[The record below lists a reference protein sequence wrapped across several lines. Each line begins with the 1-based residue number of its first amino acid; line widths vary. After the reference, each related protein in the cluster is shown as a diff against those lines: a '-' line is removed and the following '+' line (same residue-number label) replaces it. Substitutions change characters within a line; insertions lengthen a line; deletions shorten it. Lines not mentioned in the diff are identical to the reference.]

1 MLVNQASKL
10 LHAGKLVAFPT
21 ETVYGLGANALS
33 DAAVAAIYVA
43 KNRPEFNPLIV
54 HIPSIAEAK
63 KYVIWNE
70 RAQILAENFWAGAL
84 TFVLPRTPDCPL
96 SLLTSAGLDCVAVR
110 MPAHPIALK
119 LLEKLGLPL
128 AAPSANRSGKISPT
142 TAAHVS
148 EELGDKVAM
157 VLDGGA
163 CEVGI
168 ESTIVDLSVTPATI
182 LRHGKIT
189 REQLEKYIKIG
200 DNISSEIKASGMLK
214 SHYAPSAKLRL
225 NTTGVRAGEAMLAF
239 GSPLL
244 GAERMENLSEN
255 SNLEEAAANLFR
267 MLRVLDA
274 GNASTIAVMPIP
286 FTGIGIAINDRL
298 ARAAAPRE

>member
-1 MLVNQASKL
+1 MPINQASEL
-10 LHAGKLVAFPT
+10 LRAGKLVAFPT

-33 DAAVAAIYVA
+33 DVAVAAIYAA

-70 RAQILAENFWAGAL
+70 RAQILAENFWAGSIS
-84 TFVLPRTPDCPL
+84 FVLPRIENCQL

-110 MPAHPIALK
+110 IPAHPLALA
-119 LLEKLGLPL
+119 LLEKSGLPL

-142 TAAHVS
+142 TADHVR

-189 REQLEKYIKIG
+189 REQLGKYIEIG
-200 DNISSEIKASGMLK
+200 DNMSSEIKASGMLK
-214 SHYAPSAKLRL
+214 SHYAPNAKLRL
-225 NTTGVRAGEAMLAF
+225 NAIEVRDGEAILAF
-239 GSPLL
+239 GSPLSTT
-244 GAERMENLSEN
+244 GQVENLSKN
-255 SNLEEAAANLFR
+255 GNLEEAAANLFR

-274 GNASTIAVMPIP
+274 GGASTIAVMPIP
-286 FTGIGIAINDRL
+286 YVGIGIAINDRL
-298 ARAAAPRE
+298 ERAAAPRE